1 MLRIA
6 HTVRNMIVPIFLVCE
21 EKDVYLQCFCDFGQG
36 GNIFINKQK
45 NRLLN
50 NILII
55 YYSTLMRKIT
65 MLMVIA
71 ATMMTAISCGPKKEA
86 QKVLVLYYSQT
97 SNTKA
102 VAEEIATRLGADI
115 EEIVPVMPYDGDFKA
130 TIERCVQDREQ
141 GGLPEIQPIAADLA
155 QYDIVFVGYPVWFG
169 TYAPPIASLLDQVDL
184 SGKKVVPFCTFGSG
198 GLESST
204 KDLVEKLPDAEIL
217 PGYGVRAARLEA
229 MPHEVDQFLKA
240 GGFLEGEYTQL
251 EDFPEQHEV
260 NEEESALFDAAV
272 DGYPMIHAKATMVA
286 TRAIPEGKEYL
297 FTAIDL
303 PREDQPN
310 MPPAGEMKVYVTV
323 ADGAAPVFTKV
334 IR

>member
-1 MLRIA
+1 M
-6 HTVRNMIVPIFLVCE
+6 
-21 EKDVYLQCFCDFGQG
+21 K
-36 GNIFINKQK
+36 
-45 NRLLN
+45 
-50 NILII
+50 
-55 YYSTLMRKIT
+55 KIG
-65 MLMVIA
+65 MLMVLA
-71 ATMMTAISCGPKKEA
+71 ATMLTAVSCGPKKEA
-86 QKVLVLYYSQT
+86 PKVLVLYYSQT

-115 EEIVPVMPYDGDFKA
+115 EEIVPMMPYDGDFKA

-141 GGLPEIQPIAADLA
+141 GVLPEIQPIAADLA
-155 QYDIVFVGYPVWFG
+155 QSDIVFIGYPIWFG
-169 TYAPPIASLLDQVDL
+169 TYAPPVAAMLDQVDL

-204 KDLVEKLPDAEIL
+204 KDLAEKQPDAEIL

-229 MPHEVDQFLKA
+229 MPQEIDQFLKA
-240 GGFLEGEYTQL
+240 GGFIEGEYTQL
-251 EDFPEQHEV
+251 EDFPEPQAV
-260 NEEESALFDAAV
+260 TEEESALFDAAV

-297 FTAIDL
+297 FTAVDL
-303 PREDQPN
+303 PREDNPD

-323 ADGAAPVFTKV
+323 ADGEAPVFTRI